1 MQICS
6 KCGAAFD
13 NYPCRVCVAREASVE
28 KALGP
33 CLIVASAGLC
43 GASFAT
49 VLFPPLEPPWL
60 VTYFYIAICLIP
72 VPIGFV
78 FVHWRRLPRFA
89 GPFRLALF
97 SITAVF
103 LILGPYYLLNGLL
116 DRKPTVAVQAIVSGK
131 ARTCCSIEC
140 TLSKNGKKI
149 VQVCTVNP
157 ETFYDLQLDEA
168 AYVAVHP
175 GAFSLPW
182 FRGRDIRAWGRR
194 AGDSR

>member
-13 NYPCRVCVAREASVE
+13 NYPCRVCVAREASIE
-28 KALGP
+28 KVFGP
-33 CLIVASAGLC
+33 CLIVAAAGLC
-43 GASFAT
+43 GASLAT
-49 VLFPPLEPPWL
+49 FLFPPLAPPWL
-60 VTYFYIAICLIP
+60 AICAWPAIVLLP

-78 FVHWRRLPRFA
+78 FVNWRRLPRYA
-89 GPFRLALF
+89 GPFRLVLF
-97 SITAVF
+97 SISAMFV
-103 LILGPYYLLNGLL
+103 ILGPYYLLNGLL
-116 DRKPTVAVQAIVSGK
+116 DSKPPVAAQAIVSGK
-131 ARTCCSIEC
+131 GRTCCSVEC
-140 TLSKNGKKI
+140 TVSMNGKKI
-149 VQVCTVNP
+149 VHVSTVNP

-182 FRGRDIRAWGRR
+182 FRGRDVRSRDSH